1 MVSRLSGR
9 CESGLSKKNEHKPR
23 LEHVCVQPG
32 LCLCFYALQCTAC
45 DFQSQFTG
53 FGARPP
59 TSIFVFVYT
68 NALLARSLCLKK
80 LRSYLLKI
88 VLVFSLSSCGKQCLW
103 LSIATNYLLGL
114 PQTPVYAESILRLR
128 VHGTLPMRAAQSL
141 KRYLISKKL
150 GVLYS
155 TYEADRKNLQ

>member
-103 LSIATNYLLGL
+103 LSIATNRLLGC
-114 PQTPVYAESILRLR
+114 TPIPDLRKIFCGYAFDECYIKQFEILE
-128 VHGTLPMRAAQSL
+128 RAYIAF
-141 KRYLISKKL
+141 
-150 GVLYS
+150 
-155 TYEADRKNLQ
+155 EMMRKNYMVILSFADAS